1 MVLVYLLILLCDCQ
15 RTKKINLKMV
25 GLARLELATPS
36 LSGTYSN
43 HLSYNPTFK
52 LELSFLELS
61 VPNIYLFYDEMM
73 MKYQT

>member
-15 RTKKINLKMV
+15 RTTISKTNKMV

-43 HLSYNPTFK
+43 HLSYNPI
-52 LELSFLELS
+52 L
-61 VPNIYLFYDEMM
+61 N
-73 MKYQT
+73 

>member
-1 MVLVYLLILLCDCQ
+1 MVLVCLLILLCDYQ
-15 RTKKINLKMV
+15 RMEFEKLRLKMV

-52 LELSFLELS
+52 TRIIEHWYKCL
-61 VPNIYLFYDEMM
+61 
-73 MKYQT
+73 

>member
-15 RTKKINLKMV
+15 RACLKMNEKMV

-43 HLSYNPTFK
+43 HLSYNPNF
-52 LELSFLELS
+52 
-61 VPNIYLFYDEMM
+61 
-73 MKYQT
+73 